1 MIKVYSVALGLG
13 VVGLI
18 VVIFG
23 GAIAESRGREDRDP
37 GRRLGDRGKSVL
49 GAVLGFGMGGMASE
63 FSPLG
68 PSWPV
73 SLVIAIA
80 AAAVSVLWVRYSASS
95 AGTE

>member
-1 MIKVYSVALGLG
+1 VIKVYAIALAVG

-18 VVIFG
+18 VVILG
-23 GAIAESRGREDRDP
+23 GALAENLNRPKRDP
-37 GRRLGDRGKSVL
+37 GARVGAKGLMAL

-68 PSWPV
+68 FGWQI

-80 AAAVSVLWVRYSASS
+80 AAGLSAGWVRYSL
-95 AGTE
+95 GKV